1 MPRATL
7 AESPSGTQITPSW
20 DRSGSLDRNA
30 LRENARRAH
39 AARRCGRAS
48 GPGERRQLHRRGRGR
63 REVCVDRTGARCPGR
78 DAYHPASVFDIRPR
92 LTQPRGGWVRIYP
105 LGPGG
110 FPAMPGRFYP
120 ATGALCFSW
129 NQLSEPANCA
139 RLGTPHRLLAV
150 ANRARLFHGRS
161 TAITSV
167 LGARDVNLVAAIQLA
182 FDRYRARR
190 TSHPPA
196 KCLSFTIVWS
206 GPKASRHPSR
216 ICISRHGV
224 HARGVLY
231 RGNPA
236 LWRLALANH

>member
-1 MPRATL
+1 MLCVRTL
-7 AESPSGTQITPSW
+7 VALMLLAVVGVPQAQAKGVSSIDVVGA
-20 DRSGSLDRNA
+20 DGRSVSI
-30 LRENARRAH
+30 EPEH
-39 AARRCGRAS
+39 AVLAVM
-48 GPGERRQLHRRGRGR
+48 L
-63 REVCVDRTGARCPGR
+63 
-78 DAYHPASVFDIRPR
+78 YHPASVFDIRPR
-92 LTQPRGGWVRIYP
+92 LTQPRGGWVRSYP

-167 LGARDVNLVAAIQLA
+167 RGARDVNLVAAIQLA